1 MTIFHFI
8 SSDDNTLLDS
18 NVTLLFEV
26 SSLDRFL
33 RRTFK
38 TYEAELDRAPQ
49 LGPSDLSSPLSLI
62 EVARLA
68 WSCPDG
74 TRTAH
79 TSLKLTIVNRRYTDC
94 SYQSE
99 INNTVTD
106 GTRTAHTS
114 LKLTIVNR
122 RYTDCSYQSEINN
135 S

>member
-8 SSDDNTLLDS
+8 SSDDNTSLDS

-68 WSCPDG
+68 WSCRDG

-79 TSLKLTIVNRRYTDC
+79 TSLKLT
-94 SYQSE
+94 
-99 INNTVTD
+99 VTGLRLCNFVLYIKMGFQVLVVD
-106 GTRTAHTS
+106 MILSVSIHVIYC
-114 LKLTIVNR
+114 L
-122 RYTDCSYQSEINN
+122 
-135 S
+135 